1 MKIEIIQGPP
11 IIQKVAGKPCK
22 ECEEEKAQKSLQEEI
37 LAKTD
42 TVTLSGE
49 SPLETGIAS
58 GSAQEG
64 LDNNGE
70 NENPGAASQPGPRS
84 EAELSPE

>member
-1 MKIEIIQGPP
+1 MKIEIIQGPTLL
-11 IIQKVAGKPCK
+11 QKVSGKPCK
-22 ECEEEKAQKSLQEEI
+22 ECAEDKAQKILQEEF

-58 GSAQEG
+58 GFAG
-64 LDNNGE
+64 R
-70 NENPGAASQPGPRS
+70 P
-84 EAELSPE
+84 